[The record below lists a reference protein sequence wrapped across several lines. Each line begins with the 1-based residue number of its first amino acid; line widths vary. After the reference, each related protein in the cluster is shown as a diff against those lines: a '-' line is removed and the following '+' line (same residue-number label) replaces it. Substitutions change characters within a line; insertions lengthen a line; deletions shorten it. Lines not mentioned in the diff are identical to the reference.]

1 MWRLRNHQYPKAC
14 NIFSVESIA
23 PGFLVRTW
31 MVYRTH
37 HFWFCCH
44 SCIQLI
50 FSSWMVYILFLAT
63 NLYTDWWL
71 KFQSLWKIWK
81 SVGMIIPN
89 IWKHNPNV
97 PNHQPDISKVESPAK
112 VFQNLLGQHSSW
124 SSENMG
130 AAGPIILNRCFRIS
144 LSNTSAF
151 QWVVSTNR
159 PRETLFVCSVFVCYI
174 YIYHHPASEIH
185 IFINQIISGP
195 SSISGEWSSSG
206 LDYSFR
212 FSGERERDAAMP
224 SFFQ

>member
-1 MWRLRNHQYPKAC
+1 MQHILRRKY
-14 NIFSVESIA
+14 S
-23 PGFLVRTW
+23 PGISRENLDGVF
-31 MVYRTH
+31 RTH

-50 FSSWMVYILFLAT
+50 FSSWAVYILFLAT
-63 NLYTDWWL
+63 NLYTDWW
-71 KFQSLWKIWK
+71 FQSLWKIWK
-81 SVGMIIPN
+81 SVGMIIPY

-112 VFQNLLGQHSSW
+112 VFQNLLGQHSSG

-159 PRETLFVCSVFVCYI
+159 PRKTLFIVCSVFVCYI
-174 YIYHHPASEIH
+174 YIY
-185 IFINQIISGP
+185 FIIQQLRSTFLLP
-195 SSISGEWSSSG
+195 
-206 LDYSFR
+206 R
-212 FSGERERDAAMP
+212 
-224 SFFQ
+224 